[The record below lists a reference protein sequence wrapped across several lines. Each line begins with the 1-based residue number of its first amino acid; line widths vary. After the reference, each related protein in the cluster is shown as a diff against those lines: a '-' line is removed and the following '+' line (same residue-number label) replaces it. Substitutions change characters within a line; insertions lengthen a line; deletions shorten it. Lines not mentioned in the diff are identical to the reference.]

1 MTVSRFEIG
10 TASESHYLK
19 SSKFCASPSLSI
31 FLGSHRSCS
40 PILTYKVIALSIAI
54 PLFHVFYL
62 VFAASKNLFIAR
74 ANFED
79 LIIKFGRLYIVERKC
94 QPSNINVNR

>member
-19 SSKFCASPSLSI
+19 SSKLCVSPSLLI

-40 PILTYKVIALSIAI
+40 PILTYQVIALSIAI
-54 PLFHVFYL
+54 PLFHMFYL
-62 VFAASKNLFIAR
+62 AFAAPKNLFITR
-74 ANFED
+74 ANFEVILSSSVD
-79 LIIKFGRLYIVERKC
+79 YILLNE
-94 QPSNINVNR
+94 NVNR